1 MIINTLLAVLR
12 KIKFK
17 KRWRVLN
24 KHNGTVAE
32 NVFPI
37 ELVTVGEGS
46 YGALNVLSWSSSAL
60 KRVIP
65 GERLIIGN
73 YVSIASGV
81 LFILG
86 GNHQTDTITSYP
98 ICLLT
103 GNSTPLDSESKGA
116 ITISDEVWI
125 GTNAMILSG
134 VTIGKGAVI
143 AAGSVVAKD
152 VPAYAIVGG
161 NPARVIKY
169 KYSPEIINIVSST
182 NLIDLSKECIENNIA
197 LFNMKIQSVEDA
209 LYIESKLNKKTKM
222 K

>member
-1 MIINTLLAVLR
+1 MNINTLLAVLR

-17 KRWRVLN
+17 KKWRLLN

-46 YGALNVLSWSSSAL
+46 YGASNVLSWSSFAE

-86 GNHQTDTITSYP
+86 GNHQTNTITSYP
-98 ICLLT
+98 LCLLT
-103 GNSTPLDSESKGA
+103 GNSNSLDSESKGA

-161 NPARVIKY
+161 NPARVFKY
-169 KYSPEIINIVSST
+169 KYSPEIINIVSSV
-182 NLIDLSKECIENNIA
+182 NLIDLSKECIENNIS
-197 LFNMKIQSVEDA
+197 LLNMKIQSVEDA
-209 LYIESKLNKKTKM
+209 LYIESKLKKS
-222 K
+222 